1 MIDISVMSLTKLA
14 AAALANAEG
23 LLQEASAL
31 LSAGHH
37 ARAYLLAVAS
47 IEEVGKAAIA
57 FNAAGR
63 NLSDQKVAK
72 AVRKKVVDHKSKII
86 SAFAPSL
93 QLTDKTNLPEAI
105 EATMGLIGDL
115 RRGREPSMYTEI
127 LSDGSVRTPSE
138 IVRPVA
144 ASDVVRLAQH
154 CLIRAQNYIPNSQ
167 PPSASAAND
176 FVYTQSTA
184 KLREI
189 MDHEQ
194 FSGFYLDR
202 IKSGSPDLEQAM
214 YAFFNRS
221 VAH

>member
-1 MIDISVMSLTKLA
+1 MLDISEVSLTKLA
-14 AAALANAEG
+14 AAALANAEA

-31 LSAGHH
+31 LSAHHH
-37 ARAYLLAVAS
+37 ARAYFLAVAS

-72 AVRKKVVDHKSKII
+72 AVRNKLLDHKSKII

-93 QLTDKTNLPEAI
+93 HLTDKKNLSEAI

-144 ASDVVRLAQH
+144 ARDVVRLAQH
-154 CLIRAQNYIPNSQ
+154 CLIRAQSYIPSSQ
-167 PPSASAAND
+167 PPKASAAND
-176 FVYTQSTA
+176 FFYTQSAA
-184 KLREI
+184 KLQEI
-189 MDHEQ
+189 MGHEQ
-194 FSGFYLDR
+194 FSAFYLDR
-202 IKSGSPDLEQAM
+202 IKGGSPDLEEAI
-214 YAFFNRS
+214 YAFVTRS
-221 VAH
+221 AA